1 MVAPFGIGGTRGFYW
16 LDHDLYEKRES
27 NVFSID
33 SSAFGIGMEMEAAVS
48 DDGKT
53 VLGVAT
59 LGDPDEAYAAF
70 PAPYNKNTR
79 TDRVVNKLTK
89 WAQYTE
95 ADAQTEDDP
104 KTNLFYSGK
113 VAAIEGNIA
122 SYTDYASAVNALG
135 GELGVYVYNENMR
148 NGKSFVAGPLTA
160 WNFLCVPQQSTKK
173 DQAMQFL
180 NWLFENRDN
189 HDLFE
194 LAIIGARLYYVI
206 FQWSDYRGHPI
217 DALKI
222 WEGGLAI
229 YGGVIAGLLTGIV
242 WCRKKKIPFGAMADV
257 CAPGLLIGQ
266 CIGRWGNFINREAFG
281 RETTAFSRMGLTL
294 PGRETVYVHPTF
306 LYESLWN
313 FVGFLL
319 LHFWFRRHERKF
331 DGELIL
337 LYAVWYGIGRALIE
351 GLRTDSLYIAGTG
364 IRVSQLL
371 AGVSAA
377 AAAVVLALFYT
388 GKLRHPPRYV
398 DRGAGGQ
405 PDA

>member
-1 MVAPFGIGGTRGFYW
+1 MPTMMRDAVISFPLLGSWSIDPSASFTLFGRTFYW
-16 LDHDLYEKRES
+16 YGVIIAVGFILAMLYCARHCRRC
-27 NVFSID
+27 
-33 SSAFGIGMEMEAAVS
+33 GIEP
-48 DDGKT
+48 D
-53 VLGVAT
+53 T
-59 LGDPDEAYAAF
+59 LYD
-70 PAPYNKNTR
+70 
-79 TDRVVNKLTK
+79 
-89 WAQYTE
+89 
-95 ADAQTEDDP
+95 
-104 KTNLFYSGK
+104 
-113 VAAIEGNIA
+113 
-122 SYTDYASAVNALG
+122 
-135 GELGVYVYNENMR
+135 
-148 NGKSFVAGPLTA
+148 
-160 WNFLCVPQQSTKK
+160 FLIWMIPI
-173 DQAMQFL
+173 
-180 NWLFENRDN
+180 
-189 HDLFE
+189 
-194 LAIIGARLYYVI
+194 AIIGARLYYVI
-206 FQWSDYRGHPI
+206 FQWGDYRAHPI

-313 FVGFLL
+313 FAGFLL
-319 LHFWFRRHERKF
+319 LHFWFRKHERKF

-351 GLRTDSLYIAGTG
+351 GLRTDSLYITGTG

-377 AAAVVLALFYT
+377 AAAVVLALLYT

-398 DRGAGGQ
+398 DRGTGGQ
-405 PDA
+405 PSA